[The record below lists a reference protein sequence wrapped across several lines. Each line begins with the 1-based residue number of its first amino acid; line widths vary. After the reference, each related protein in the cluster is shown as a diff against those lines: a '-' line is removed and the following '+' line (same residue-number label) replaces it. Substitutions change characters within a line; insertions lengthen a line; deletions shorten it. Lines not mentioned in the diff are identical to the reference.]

1 MSLSSPRPGLPGL
14 QELRHA
20 GHLQDAL
27 PGGVQGGR
35 RGQGDVRARGAGEVA
50 GGPAL
55 CRSGAWTSM
64 WLPDSHKT
72 PRCQIPVL
80 WPAEGWLS
88 DLQIVYLTFQE

>member
-35 RGQGDVRARGAGEVA
+35 RGQGDVRARGAGEA
-50 GGPAL
+50 GGGQL
-55 CRSGAWTSM
+55 CTGQGHRPVCGCRTVTKPQDVRY
-64 WLPDSHKT
+64 LCYGLQKVG
-72 PRCQIPVL
+72 CQIYRL
-80 WPAEGWLS
+80 Y
-88 DLQIVYLTFQE
+88 I